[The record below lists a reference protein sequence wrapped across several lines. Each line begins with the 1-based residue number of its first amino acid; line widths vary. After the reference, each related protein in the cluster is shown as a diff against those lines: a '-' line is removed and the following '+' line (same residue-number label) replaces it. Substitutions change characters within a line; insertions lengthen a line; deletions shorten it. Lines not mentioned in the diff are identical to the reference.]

1 MNHLPTSSDLQPP
14 LPSPPT
20 TSSNLSSSSS
30 SSPPPP
36 LSLYSRL
43 PSHHLLQDGT
53 PDYLKLILNSKV
65 YDLIKETPLTHAVN
79 LSDRLGVWIG
89 LKRED
94 LQPVFSFKIR
104 GAYNMMAHLSAE
116 DKAKGVIAC
125 SAGNHAQGVA
135 MSAKALNIK
144 ATIVMP
150 LATPSIKYKNVG
162 RLGSS
167 VLLHGDDFDEA
178 KRECSRL
185 TKKEGLT
192 NVPPFDDPYVIAGQ
206 GTIGLEILKQVEDEL
221 EAIFVCVGGGGLL
234 AGIASYVKRIGPPGL
249 KVIGVECEDQRA
261 MSDSLKLGE
270 RVVLKEVGLF
280 SDGTAVRVVGEET
293 FRICK
298 ESVDEMI
305 TVTNDELCASI
316 KDVFEDTRSVPEPA
330 GSLAVA
336 GMKRYIHQNNL
347 VGSGK
352 RFVGIVSGAN
362 MNFDRLRFVSER
374 ADLGDDREALLS
386 VIVPEKPGSFVKL
399 HSYIQPR
406 PVTEFSYRYASNST
420 QASIFI
426 SFRLSSSSVRRQ
438 DPPID
443 SKSRRQR
450 ELTDVIEAIGRD
462 PIGMKAKDISDN
474 EMAKSHARYL
484 VGGRTQVKDERLIS
498 FVFPERPGALH
509 KFLLGLSSG
518 SSSSSEAFNVTLFHY
533 RNHGADMSRVLAG
546 IQVGM
551 TELDRFE
558 KFLIELGYPFTDET
572 ENDVYKQFLME

>member
-1 MNHLPTSSDLQPP
+1 MNHLPASSDLQPP

-20 TSSNLSSSSS
+20 EPTNQSIPSH
-30 SSPPPP
+30 
-36 LSLYSRL
+36 LYSRL
-43 PSHHLLQDGT
+43 PFHHLLQDGT

-65 YDLIKETPLTHAVN
+65 YDLIQETPLTHAIN
-79 LSDRLGVWIG
+79 LSDRLGVWVG

-185 TKKEGLT
+185 THQKGLT
-192 NVPPFDDPYVIAGQ
+192 NVPPFDDPYVISGQ
-206 GTIGLEILKQVEDEL
+206 GTIGLEILKQVEDGL
-221 EAIFVCVGGGGLL
+221 DAIFVCVGGGGLL
-234 AGIASYVKRIGPPGL
+234 AGIASYVKRIGHPGL
-249 KVIGVECEDQRA
+249 KVIGVECEDQKA
-261 MSDSLKLGE
+261 MTDSLESGQ
-270 RVVLKEVGLF
+270 RVVLNEVGLF

-298 ESVDEMI
+298 EHVDEMI

-362 MNFDRLRFVSER
+362 MNFDRLRFVAER

-386 VIVPEKPGSFVKL
+386 VTVPEQPGSFVKL

-426 SFRLSSSSVRRQ
+426 SFRLSSSSIRRQ
-438 DPPID
+438 ERTEVPMD
-443 SKSRRQR
+443 SKTKRQK
-450 ELTDVIEAIGRD
+450 ELTEVIESIGKD
-462 PIGMKAKDISDN
+462 PIGMKAQDISDN

-509 KFLLGLSSG
+509 KFLIGLSSG

-546 IQVGM
+546 IQVRKD
-551 TELDRFE
+551 ELDRFE
-558 KFLIELGYPFTDET
+558 KFLIELGYSFTDET
-572 ENDVYKQFLME
+572 DNEVYQQFLME